1 MENSKK
7 IFNLSMKESRKELEQ
22 SIISNL
28 KKATSSD
35 ELKINRE
42 ITSDTI
48 KDYHNNNSI
57 NNQSIMDKYKKEIVG
72 NSNSE
77 PIVPTTKPYNEKR
90 SQSNYQDNSIIMNHV
105 YNEKLKNNT
114 QEITSRLT
122 NINKNDN
129 S

>member
-1 MENSKK
+1 MEDSKE

-28 KKATSSD
+28 KKATTSD

-42 ITSDTI
+42 ITGDTI

-72 NSNSE
+72 NSNNE
-77 PIVPTTKPYNEKR
+77 PIVSTSKLYDEKKN
-90 SQSNYQDNSIIMNHV
+90 QSNYQDN
-105 YNEKLKNNT
+105 
-114 QEITSRLT
+114 
-122 NINKNDN
+122 
-129 S
+129 